1 MCKCNVQK
9 GSPFILCKINGD
21 PFHVDEFFATWYN
34 QKMKE
39 VIKAI
44 IGFVAIIIVGLAG
57 VTVSNVMKL
66 GEMNATII
74 TIDNITQAR

>member
-1 MCKCNVQK
+1 
-9 GSPFILCKINGD
+9 
-21 PFHVDEFFATWYN
+21 
-34 QKMKE
+34 MKE

>member
-1 MCKCNVQK
+1 MEE
-9 GSPFILCKINGD
+9 I
-21 PFHVDEFFATWYN
+21 
-34 QKMKE
+34 
-39 VIKAI
+39 IKTI

-74 TIDNITQAR
+74 TIDNITQTR

>member
-1 MCKCNVQK
+1 M
-9 GSPFILCKINGD
+9 
-21 PFHVDEFFATWYN
+21 E
-34 QKMKE
+34 E
-39 VIKAI
+39 VIKTI

-66 GEMNATII
+66 GEMNAAII